1 MQEDNKTN
9 LGNNLV
15 CDFTNEKSLYRQA
28 HGGGRNQHLPRAI
41 GMKKGHNPKVV
52 DATAG
57 LGRDS
62 FLLASLGAHVMMI
75 ERSDAVHKLLEQGLL
90 KASEFDCNTLKIINR
105 MKLIHG
111 DSKIILQSL
120 SPEII
125 YIDPM
130 HPIRKKSALVKKE
143 MRLLRD
149 IVGDD
154 PDSGDLI
161 ELSLKRATKRVVL
174 KWPLSADSIS
184 GLVSPTHQIIGKTTR
199 YDVFMINK

>member
-1 MQEDNKTN
+1 
-9 LGNNLV
+9 
-15 CDFTNEKSLYRQA
+15 
-28 HGGGRNQHLPRAI
+28 
-41 GMKKGHNPKVV
+41 
-52 DATAG
+52 
-57 LGRDS
+57 
-62 FLLASLGAHVMMI
+62 
-75 ERSDAVHKLLEQGLL
+75 
-90 KASEFDCNTLKIINR
+90 

-161 ELSLKRATKRVVL
+161 ELALKRATKRVVL

>member
-1 MQEDNKTN
+1 MNT
-9 LGNNLV
+9 LRIVNNIFRLPNRYAGTFSRV
-15 CDFTNEKSLYRQA
+15 MVSIHPDELCSL
-28 HGGGRNQHLPRAI
+28 
-41 GMKKGHNPKVV
+41 K
-52 DATAG
+52 
-57 LGRDS
+57 DS
-62 FLLASLGAHVMMI
+62 I
-75 ERSDAVHKLLEQGLL
+75 EILEQGLL
-90 KASEFDCNTLKIINR
+90 QASEIDGNNLKIIKR

-149 IVGDD
+149 LVGDD

-161 ELSLKRATKRVVL
+161 ELALKRATKRVVL

-199 YDVFMINK
+199 YDVFMINKWQNT